1 MPFCGTGLAQEI
13 NAAVLTANSA
23 ADVVFQLL
31 RMLLVE
37 LKQQLATVFW
47 SLWKRRNLLIWENK
61 NESCAMVVDRARVL
75 LERRLAFC
83 QHNRKLKCNI
93 DASFSIS
100 QNRTGIG
107 LCRDGEGNFV
117 LAKTMNFAVVHAADV
132 REALGLYHA
141 LEWLWDMQL
150 DNIDFEVDSRTT
162 QLAFYARKDDVSEF
176 GNVITACRGILSTKF
191 TNSRVEFIQRQA
203 DEVAHVFVGEAT
215 LVVSPTIYYHVPLCI
230 DNLIFNDK
238 L

>member
-75 LERRLAFC
+75 LEDWHFA
-83 QHNRKLKCNI
+83 NI
-93 DASFSIS
+93 
-100 QNRTGIG
+100 TG
-107 LCRDGEGNFV
+107 
-117 LAKTMNFAVVHAADV
+117 
-132 REALGLYHA
+132 
-141 LEWLWDMQL
+141 MQ
-150 DNIDFEVDSRTT
+150 
-162 QLAFYARKDDVSEF
+162 
-176 GNVITACRGILSTKF
+176 
-191 TNSRVEFIQRQA
+191 
-203 DEVAHVFVGEAT
+203 
-215 LVVSPTIYYHVPLCI
+215 
-230 DNLIFNDK
+230 
-238 L
+238 